1 MGKVDVISD
10 EIIEDYNPKSAIF
23 ISYCFY
29 IQPINSMQTHT
40 HTHIRKLVGNGSF
53 LPCTFQFSLSSR
65 VFCSET

>member
-10 EIIEDYNPKSAIF
+10 ENIEDYNPKSAIF

-40 HTHIRKLVGNGSF
+40 HTLEN
-53 LPCTFQFSLSSR
+53 L
-65 VFCSET
+65 